1 MRGFSCQFTMTAPEE
16 IMQIAYD
23 GGIGGKNSIGF
34 GMIREVENE
43 KRN

>member
-1 MRGFSCQFTMTAPEE
+1 MTAPEE

-34 GMIREVENE
+34 GMIETTKEKNKQEN
-43 KRN
+43 